1 MIAGPIAYC
10 AKTSGTGRIAPTAGG
25 DTLATGKAGVTTA
38 ATPAAGSTGTTGTM
52 PSTLSAALITIP
64 GHAEYSGCGATMPAL
79 RHSRAT
85 PADHLSLSSSRKTA
99 TWLRATRQSGDGRS
113 FIHFSASDKLSYA
126 KATSLY
132 YATVTYFFS
141 LVCL

>member
-1 MIAGPIAYC
+1 MA
-10 AKTSGTGRIAPTAGG
+10 AKPTTSAKKSCTGRIVPTAGG
-25 DTLATGKAGVTTA
+25 ETPATGKAGATTA
-38 ATPAAGSTGTTGTM
+38 ATPAAGSTGTTRTTK
-52 PSTLSAALITIP
+52 STGSAAPIMIA

-113 FIHFSASDKLSYA
+113 FIHFSASDKLYYA